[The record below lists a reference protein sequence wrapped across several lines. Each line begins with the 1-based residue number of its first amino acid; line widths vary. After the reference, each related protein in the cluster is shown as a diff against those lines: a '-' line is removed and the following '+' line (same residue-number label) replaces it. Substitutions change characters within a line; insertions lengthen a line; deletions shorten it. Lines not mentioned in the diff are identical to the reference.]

1 MGKRRWHKRLRQ
13 LSLPVI
19 EFYLERDPEPLFTEY
34 IRMPIPRVGDTIIWW
49 DTDDNDIDHECRAQV
64 AHVEWTLWPAEAC
77 CERVAVQLE
86 GVTVDGRPPGVP
98 APEPASE

>member
-49 DTDDNDIDHECRAQV
+49 DTDDNDIDHECRARVTQ
-64 AHVEWTLWPAEAC
+64 VEWGLWFDGRGC
-77 CERVAVQLE
+77 HRVTVQLE
-86 GVTVDGRPPGVP
+86 LQSVDGRPPA
-98 APEPASE
+98 APESESE